1 MNMSHPIENIMRSTM
16 EELKNMIDVNTVVG
30 EAVFASGEATVLPV
44 SKVSFGFISG
54 GGEYGRES
62 KVKSSGEQLDAQEGR
77 YPFAGTSV
85 AGVSLTPMAFLAADK
100 SGVKLLPT
108 QYPTSIDRV
117 IDHVPQ
123 LLLAV
128 ERVLCGGKKTCEDGQ
143 EQGGEKES
151 RE

>member
-1 MNMSHPIENIMRSTM
+1 MSHPIENIMRSTM

-30 EAVFASGEATVLPV
+30 EAVFASGETTVLPV

-62 KVKSSGEQLDAQEGR
+62 RVKASGEQFDGQEGR

-100 SGVKLLPT
+100 NGVKLLPT

-128 ERVLCGGKKTCEDGQ
+128 ERVLCGKKDKQ
-143 EQGGEKES
+143 EQSGEKES
-151 RE
+151 CE